1 MAKQDYYETL
11 GVDRNSDER
20 ALKSAYRKLAMKYHP
35 DRNPDDAA
43 AEAQFKEVSEAYEVL
58 KDADKRA
65 AYDQFGHAAFEGG
78 GSGGGGGGFDFSG
91 GSGFADIFDEMFGDF
106 MGGGRGQGGNRGRA
120 GATRGSDLRY
130 NMQISL
136 EDAFEGRET
145 HIRVPSAVTCDDC
158 NGLGAQKGS
167 RPSTCGTCKGHG
179 KVRAQQGFFTVE
191 RTCPTCNGS
200 GQVIEDP
207 CGSCSGSGRT
217 QKEKTLKAT
226 IPAGVEDGT
235 RIRLAGEGEA
245 GIQGGGAGDL
255 YIFIAVAPHKMF
267 RRDANDLHIRVPIP
281 MATATLGGSIEVPTV
296 EGKRAKV
303 TIPKGAQSGHQ
314 FRLRGKGMSVLR
326 SRSRGDMYI
335 DVVVETPVN
344 LSARQE
350 ELLREFQGE
359 KPAKGQSTTSPES
372 EGFFSRVKELWD
384 DLTD

>member
-1 MAKQDYYETL
+1 MAKPDYYETL
-11 GVDRNSDER
+11 GVDRGADEK

-43 AEAQFKEVSEAYEVL
+43 AEAKFKEVNEAYDVL
-58 KDADKRA
+58 KDDEKRA

-78 GSGGGGGGFDFSG
+78 GPGGAGGGGFDFG
-91 GSGFADIFDEMFGDF
+91 GGGFADIFDEMFGDF
-106 MGGGRGQGGNRGRA
+106 MGGGRQAGNRGRA
-120 GATRGSDLRY
+120 GAARGADLRY

-136 EDAFEGRET
+136 EDAFRGRET
-145 HIRVPSAVTCDDC
+145 QIRVPTAVTCEDC
-158 NGLGAQKGS
+158 NGSGAAKGS
-167 RPSTCGTCKGHG
+167 HPTTCDMCQGRG
-179 KVRAQQGFFTVE
+179 KVRAQQGFFTIE
-191 RTCPTCNGS
+191 RTCPACNGT

-207 CGSCSGSGRT
+207 CETCGGAGRV
-217 QKEKTLKAT
+217 QKEKTLKVT

-235 RIRLAGEGEA
+235 RIRLSGEGEA
-245 GIQGGGAGDL
+245 GAQGGGAGDL
-255 YIFIAVAPHKMF
+255 YIFVAVAPHRMF
-267 RRDANDLHIRVPIP
+267 RRDAADLHIRVPIP
-281 MATATLGGSIEVPTV
+281 MAAAALGSSIEVPTI

-326 SRSRGDMYI
+326 SQARGDMYI

-344 LSARQE
+344 LSKRQE

-372 EGFFSRVKELWD
+372 EGFFSRVKELWE

>member
-1 MAKQDYYETL
+1 MAKPDYYDTL
-11 GVDRNSDER
+11 GVNRGADEK

-35 DRNPDDAA
+35 DRNPDDDA
-43 AEAQFKEVSEAYEVL
+43 AEAKFKEVNEAYDVL
-58 KDADKRA
+58 KDDEKRA

-78 GSGGGGGGFDFSG
+78 GPSGAGGG
-91 GSGFADIFDEMFGDF
+91 GFADIFDEMFGDF
-106 MGGGRGQGGNRGRA
+106 MGGGRQAGNRGRA
-120 GATRGSDLRY
+120 GASRGADLRY

-136 EDAFEGRET
+136 EDAFQGRET
-145 HIRVPSAVTCDDC
+145 QIRVPTAVTCEDC
-158 NGLGAQKGS
+158 NGSGAAKGS
-167 RPSTCGTCKGHG
+167 HPTTCGMCQGRG
-179 KVRAQQGFFTVE
+179 KVRAQQGFFTIE
-191 RTCPTCNGS
+191 RTCPTCNGT

-207 CGSCSGSGRT
+207 CQTCGGAGRV
-217 QKEKTLKAT
+217 QKEKTLKVT

-245 GIQGGGAGDL
+245 GAKGGGAGDL
-255 YIFIAVAPHKMF
+255 YIFVAVAPHRMF
-267 RRDANDLHIRVPIP
+267 RRDAADLHIRVPIP
-281 MATATLGGSIEVPTV
+281 MATAALGGSIEVPTI

-326 SRSRGDMYI
+326 SQVRGDMYI

-344 LSARQE
+344 LSKRQE

-359 KPAKGQSTTSPES
+359 KPAKGESTTSPES
-372 EGFFSRVKELWD
+372 EGFFSRVKELWE